1 MGSCANLTQIHMKGC
16 ASGLALI
23 DTLIGSYPGQG
34 PTEIS
39 KEYILCRYNLKEVAL
54 TELCRLCNV

>member
-39 KEYILCRYNLKEVAL
+39 KEYILCSYNLKEVAL
-54 TELCRLCNV
+54 TEMCRLCNV